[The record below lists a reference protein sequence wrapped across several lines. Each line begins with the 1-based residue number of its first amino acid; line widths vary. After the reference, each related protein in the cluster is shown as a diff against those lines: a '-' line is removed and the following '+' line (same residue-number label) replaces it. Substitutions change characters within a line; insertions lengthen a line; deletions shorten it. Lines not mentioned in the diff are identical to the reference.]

1 MDKKLITITE
11 AADLSGKSIQTIRRA
26 IKAKKIRVQRKK
38 TPQGFNYLIE
48 KKSLIDC
55 YNLQVSETT
64 TTSSSQ
70 KSFDLETNLP
80 KKSQVT
86 TDEGFITRDDFN
98 NFTRVIDKMVNQHS
112 EERQNF
118 LRLVN
123 TMQEKIFVLENQLNL
138 LKAPAKKWYQIWK

>member
-48 KKSLIDC
+48 KQSLVDC
-55 YNLQVSETT
+55 YNLRISENSQET
-64 TTSSSQ
+64 SSQ
-70 KSFDLETNLP
+70 KSFDLETNIS
-80 KKSQVT
+80 KKSKT
-86 TDEGFITRDDFN
+86 TSEEVFITRDDFN

-138 LKAPAKKWYQIWK
+138 LKAPAKKWYQVWK

>member
-11 AADLSGKSIQTIRRA
+11 ASDLSGKSIQTIRRA

-48 KKSLIDC
+48 KQSLVEC
-55 YNLQVSETT
+55 YNLRITETAQENDT
-64 TTSSSQ
+64 Q
-70 KSFDLETNLP
+70 KSFDLEASVP
-80 KKSQVT
+80 KKSKANSDQV
-86 TDEGFITRDDFN
+86 FITRDDFN
-98 NFTRVIDKMVNQHS
+98 NFTHVLDKMVNQHS

-118 LRLVN
+118 MRLVN

-138 LKAPAKKWYQIWK
+138 LSAPQKKWYQVWK

>member
-11 AADLSGKSIQTIRRA
+11 SADLSGKSIQTIRRA

-48 KKSLIDC
+48 KQSLVEC
-55 YNLQVSETT
+55 YNLRITEKDQSNDT
-64 TTSSSQ
+64 Q
-70 KSFDLETNLP
+70 KSFDLETSVT
-80 KKSQVT
+80 KKSKTNSDQV
-86 TDEGFITRDDFN
+86 FITRDDFN
-98 NFTRVIDKMVNQHS
+98 NFTHVLDKMVNQHS

-118 LRLVN
+118 MRLVN

-138 LKAPAKKWYQIWK
+138 LSAPQKKWYQVWK